1 MHYKM
6 NKQQREIELSGI
18 GDVINNLMQERD
30 KMMQVLNSHSL
41 NEAASGRYKEMIAQ
55 VDKGMQEADAV
66 IIELSKKLQLL
77 YNSISI

>member
-1 MHYKM
+1 M

-41 NEAASGRYKEMIAQ
+41 NEAKSGRYKEMIAQ

-77 YNSISI
+77 YNSVSI